1 MHIHTH
7 THIHTANPK
16 TRKDKAA
23 VTSEGTVSPLDTA
36 VDIKDALNG
45 VKPVEELPATTT
57 TTPAATTTTPVA
69 TNPGQ
74 TSTQVRAV
82 GGGKGGC
89 VCLLVCV
96 CVYMCV
102 FVVSCLGLWW
112 GWDALPY
119 L

>member
-1 MHIHTH
+1 MGPASSIV
-7 THIHTANPK
+7 ACV
-16 TRKDKAA
+16 AA
-23 VTSEGTVSPLDTA
+23 RLDTA

-45 VKPVEELPATTT
+45 VKPVEEVPATTAT
-57 TTPAATTTTPVA
+57 IPAATPTTPVA

-74 TSTQVRAV
+74 TFTQVRAV

-96 CVYMCV
+96 CVCVCVCV
-102 FVVSCLGLWW
+102 FVVLSCLGLWW